1 MLDDLV
7 MVDGKIGK
15 IKFIS
20 DSHALV
26 QIGEDSAIMNTI
38 QDKLIADVKNYALHE
53 EEMLNAEKR
62 IDKEARELLVELQ
75 KVKGWE
81 CMIKECKEHYAKYP
95 KEFFK
100 WCSVI
105 HTDDAVQFVKGY
117 HDGYEY
123 EVLEISFRKSLKDQV
138 RDRMNFLAE
147 QREKQEAEEREKDL
161 MQMERI
167 RKKYNL

>member
-1 MLDDLV
+1 
-7 MVDGKIGK
+7 
-15 IKFIS
+15 
-20 DSHALV
+20 
-26 QIGEDSAIMNTI
+26 MNTI

-53 EEMLNAEKR
+53 KEMREAGER

-81 CMIKECKEHYAKYP
+81 CMIKACKYHYSRYT

-100 WCSVI
+100 WCSVK

-117 HDGYEY
+117 SDGNEY
-123 EVLEISFRKSLKDQV
+123 EALEISFRKSLKDQV
-138 RDRMNFLAE
+138 RDRAE
-147 QREKQEAEEREKDL
+147 YIEQQRHRQETEEREKDL
-161 MQMERI
+161 IQFERI